1 MSIQINPDKT
11 YFIADIAANHDGS
24 LERACELIELA
35 AKAGANAAKFQNFKA
50 ETIVSDIGFNQLG
63 KRLSHQAS
71 WNKSVF
77 EVYKKAEVPLDWTDT
92 LIAACKYNGI
102 DYFTAPYDID
112 FIEYFSKR
120 ISIFKIGSG
129 DINWK
134 EAIQKI
140 ASKAELVIL
149 ATGAS
154 EIQEVLNA
162 VSWIEEFGTPY
173 VLMQCN
179 TNYTASEE
187 NYSFLNLRVLED
199 YKYRFPKAILGL
211 SDHTPGHVSV
221 IGAVALGARFIE
233 KHFTDDNN
241 REGPDH
247 KFSLNPLDWREMVT
261 ATRILEASLGDGKK
275 TVEENEQESR
285 IIQRRCLRFA
295 RDLPTGTVLTDKD
308 LVALRPAPLESIS
321 PDLIGMYVGK
331 RINSSVTKEQILTNE
346 LFKA

>member
-1 MSIQINPDKT
+1 MSTKINPERT

-50 ETIVSDIGFNQLG
+50 ETIVSDIGFTELG
-63 KRLSHQAS
+63 RRLSHQAS

-92 LIAACKYNGI
+92 LIASCKQNGI

-112 FIEYFSKR
+112 FIEYFSEK

-134 EAIQKI
+134 EAIQLI

-154 EIQEVLNA
+154 EIQEVVNA
-162 VSWIEEFGTPY
+162 VSWIEELGTPY

-179 TNYTASEE
+179 TNYTSSEE
-187 NYSFLNLRVLED
+187 NFSFLNLSVLKD
-199 YKYRFPKAILGL
+199 YKNRFPKAILGL

-221 IGAVALGARFIE
+221 IGAVTLGARYIE

-247 KFSLNPLDWREMVT
+247 EFSLNPLDWKEMVV
-261 ATRILEASLGDGKK
+261 ATRILEATLGDGKK
-275 TVEENEQESR
+275 KVEDNEKESR

-295 RDLPTGTVLTDKD
+295 RDLPIGTVVTHKD
-308 LVALRPAPLESIS
+308 LVALRPAPLESIG
-321 PDLIGMYVGK
+321 PDLIDKYVGK
-331 RINSSVTKEQILTNE
+331 RIVSNVTKEQILTNE
-346 LFKA
+346 LFES